1 MEGGTGDGDGCS
13 IDGVVELTVA
23 GEGAGS
29 GGEQQSR
36 VRPSKAAAIGRRRTD

>member
-1 MEGGTGDGDGCS
+1 MDGGTADGDGCPTE
-13 IDGVVELTVA
+13 GLLEPTVA

-36 VRPSKAAAIGRRRTD
+36 ARPSRAEEIGRRRTD